1 MDRRLELLALL
12 QERDTRLRDE
22 ALALLN
28 EARRQEAAAVE
39 QAKSLAGY
47 REDYRQRWTSHFAP
61 QGSIEILQCYQ
72 NFARKLEQAI
82 TAQDGVVRQAGQRV
96 KMAHDKLRHREI
108 KLATVKRLIE
118 RRQQVLLRIADRR
131 AQKALDESAQRR
143 AWDRRRTESAW

>member
-28 EARRQEAAAVE
+28 EARRQEA
-39 QAKSLAGY
+39 Y